1 MQKPGRV
8 GILAHVM
15 SCLPAVPAEA
25 VRKGSLVT
33 VEQVE
38 ARLGSVHCAICKAS
52 NFAIDRRSMQAD
64 GGWKGS
70 CTKCRY
76 TFPVHTDME
85 FYQRTQP
92 DMPYRLKDITCPACQ
107 GRGVDVDFRIVMSV
121 REAFYFVT
129 CKTCRHQFPE
139 KSSLESFE

>member
-1 MQKPGRV
+1 MMR
-8 GILAHVM
+8 
-15 SCLPAVPAEA
+15 CLPSVPAEA

-38 ARLGSVHCAICKAS
+38 ARLGSVRCAICKAGG
-52 NFAIDRRSMQAD
+52 FEIDRRSMQPD
-64 GGWKGS
+64 GGWKGT

-76 TFPVHTDME
+76 TFPVYTDME

-92 DMPYRLKDITCPACQ
+92 DMPYRLKDISCPACQ
-107 GRGVDVDFRIVMSV
+107 GRGVDLDFRIVMSV

-129 CKTCRHQFPE
+129 CKACRHQFPE
-139 KSSLESFE
+139 LSSLESFE